1 MKSIEI
7 KDLKK
12 KFLPFYK
19 NKKILIT
26 GGTGLIGRELVN
38 FLEKCKTK
46 KIIIVSLDK
55 IKIKKRN
62 VKFIY
67 GDLCN
72 LDFCKMITKNIDIV
86 FHLAGIKGSIQVTL
100 DKPAS
105 FLVPLLMM
113 NTNILEASR
122 LNKVKR
128 MVYTSSIGAYSK
140 GSLLKENQKFTN
152 EPMDMFPGHAKRMA
166 ELQISAYKKQY
177 KLMNYF
183 IVRPCNV
190 FGPGDNFDEKN
201 AMVIPSLMNKII
213 KGKGSI
219 KVWGDG
225 KSVRD
230 FAFSRDVARAILLTC
245 IKGTGKFDFLNLG
258 SGKGISIKNLVNTL
272 KKVVS
277 FKAIYQVKKNTGYSK
292 RVLDME
298 NSKKVLNFKSYYTL
312 EDGLNET
319 WKWFNK
325 NQYQT
330 KKRKNYFNEKK

>member
-1 MKSIEI
+1 MKPIEI
-7 KDLKK
+7 KDIKK
-12 KFLPFYK
+12 IFSPFYK
-19 NKKILIT
+19 NKRILIT

-46 KIIIVSLDK
+46 KITIVSLDR
-55 IKIKKRN
+55 IKIQKKN
-62 VKFIY
+62 IKFIY
-67 GDLCN
+67 GDLCDFN
-72 LDFCKMITKNIDIV
+72 FCKKITKKIDIV

-100 DKPAS
+100 NKPAS

-140 GSLLKENQKFTN
+140 GSLLTENQKLTD

-166 ELQISAYKKQY
+166 ELQISAYRKQY

-219 KVWGDG
+219 EVWGDG

-245 IKGTGKFDFLNLG
+245 IKGTKKFNFLNLG

-272 KKVVS
+272 KKVVF
-277 FKAIYQVKKNTGYSK
+277 FKAIYQIKKNTGYSK
-292 RVLDME
+292 RVLNMK
-298 NSKKVLNFKSYYTL
+298 NSKKILNFNPYYSL

-319 WKWFNK
+319 WKWFKK

>member
-272 KKVVS
+272 KKVVF

-325 NQYQT
+325 NQHQT

>member
-19 NKKILIT
+19 NKRILIT

>member
-19 NKKILIT
+19 NKRILIT

-72 LDFCKMITKNIDIV
+72 LNFCKKITKNIDIV

-213 KGKGSI
+213 KGRGSI

-225 KSVRD
+225 KSIRD

-272 KKVVS
+272 KKVIS

-292 RVLDME
+292 RVLDMK
-298 NSKKVLNFKSYYTL
+298 NSKNVLNFKPYYTL

-325 NQYQT
+325 NQHQT
-330 KKRKNYFNEKK
+330 KKRKNYFNEQK

>member
-7 KDLKK
+7 KDLKE

-55 IKIKKRN
+55 IRIKKRN
-62 VKFIY
+62 VKCTY

>member
-19 NKKILIT
+19 NKRILIT

-72 LDFCKMITKNIDIV
+72 LNFCKMITKNIDIV

-225 KSVRD
+225 KSIRD

-272 KKVVS
+272 KKVIS

-292 RVLDME
+292 RVLDMK
-298 NSKKVLNFKSYYTL
+298 NSKNVLNFKPYYTL

-319 WKWFNK
+319 WQWFNK
-325 NQYQT
+325 NQHQT
-330 KKRKNYFNEKK
+330 KKRKNYFNEQK